1 MHMQMDN
8 RELLGKIFGTI
19 IVIATGAVFGSLAMG
34 NRNLLNI
41 NILLSIIGGVM
52 ILTGTVM
59 FMIWPKSYYPVCLLL
74 LGIGEQAAMLL
85 VYLDIKLLWEGVM
98 IAGLVMVVLFCFAGI
113 RHLDLHLS
121 DEELEEQYPEP
132 RVISPYEIPDNRYC
146 VQVGRAAKP
155 VQDGE
160 VVNINTAR
168 KPPMSG

>member
-1 MHMQMDN
+1 MHMQMEY
-8 RELLGKIFGTI
+8 RVLLGKIFGTI
-19 IVIATGAVFGSLAMG
+19 IVIATGAVFGSLVLG

-41 NILLSIIGGVM
+41 NILLSVIGGLM
-52 ILTGTVM
+52 ILSGTVM

-98 IAGLVMVVLFCFAGI
+98 IAGLVVVILFCFAGI

-121 DEELEEQYPEP
+121 DEELDEQGHEP
-132 RVISPYEIPDNRYC
+132 HVISPYEIPDSRYC
-146 VQVGRAAKP
+146 VQEGRASNLK
-155 VQDGE
+155 QNGE
-160 VVNINTAR
+160 VVDINTAR